1 MQFFG
6 NVGRDPELRTTM
18 SGKMVTEVAV
28 AVKQRGKKDE
38 NGNWVDQ
45 PAFWT
50 RVELWNRQAENA
62 ADTLRKGDRVYVTG
76 NVEQEVFTKRDGT
89 QGTSL
94 RIVYGSI
101 EKVDREQQTSAPSP
115 QQTQAPAPQ
124 PARVVVTTVDG
135 DDIPF

>member
-18 SGKMVTEVAV
+18 GGKMVTEVAV

-50 RVELWNRQAENA
+50 RVELWNKQAENA
-62 ADTLRKGDRVYVTG
+62 TDTLRKGDRVYVTG

-89 QGTSL
+89 QGSAL

-101 EKVDREQQTSAPSP
+101 EKVDRDGAATPSP
-115 QQTQAPAPQ
+115 RNPAPVAQ
-124 PARVVVTTVDG
+124 PARVVVTDVDG

>member
-28 AVKQRGKKDE
+28 AVKQRGKKDD
-38 NGNWVDQ
+38 NGNWIDQ

-62 ADTLRKGDRVYVTG
+62 VDSLRKGDRVYVAG
-76 NVEQEVFTKRDGT
+76 NVEQEVFAKRDGT
-89 QGTSL
+89 QGTAL

-101 EKVDREQQTSAPSP
+101 EKVDREGGAAPSP
-115 QQTQAPAPQ
+115 RNPAPTAQ
-124 PARVVVTTVDG
+124 PARVVVTAVDD